1 MPRKMSRRKYAK
13 IVGFLTA
20 TMTDVKVSHR
30 VRMTAAQRLAE
41 IHERCE
47 LLQERAEIRRERA
60 LAKLDAGEVP
70 AATVEDS
77 GTLPDAEATALAFLK
92 GIQVGELKERRNND
106 DED

>member
-13 IVGFLTA
+13 VVAFLTA
-20 TMTDVKVSHR
+20 TMIDLKVSHR

-47 LLQERAEIRRERA
+47 LLQERAEVRRERA
-60 LAKLDAGEVP
+60 LARMDAGVGP
-70 AATVEDS
+70 PVADS